1 MKSSNYMTSF
11 FLFFFTLIFALM
23 PYATNAELVTATD
36 ELQVIQLLDDD
47 QAGFTTLADVEAAAA
62 DQQDPKQAEAQ
73 RMLDRLERARSD
85 ADELIDTFLRT
96 QYEVPINPVPGIIES
111 VAIDLRIHNL
121 YQRRMRSDMPD
132 NIAALEKRAVATLE
146 KIQRGVIKI
155 TESPD
160 IAAGQIATN
169 KKASDKLFNDDLL
182 NRF

>member
-23 PYATNAELVTATD
+23 PYATNAELVTASD
-36 ELQVIQLLDDD
+36 ELQIIQLLDDD

-73 RMLDRLERARSD
+73 RMLDRLERAGSD

-96 QYEVPINPVPGIIES
+96 QYEVPIDTVPGIIES

-121 YQRRMRSDMPD
+121 YQRRMRSDMPE
-132 NIAALEKRAVATLE
+132 NIA
-146 KIQRGVIKI
+146 
-155 TESPD
+155 
-160 IAAGQIATN
+160 
-169 KKASDKLFNDDLL
+169 
-182 NRF
+182 